1 MLKVMPPC
9 SCWKKSNRYNVQ
21 NLKIFMIMGFSSWKV
36 SIKYSYILKSF
47 SNKVLSPR
55 LADLALHKALTER
68 VSVVLWNPIK
78 DVLIIKLYAK
88 RYPRYEMCN
97 TKLP

>member
-1 MLKVMPPC
+1 
-9 SCWKKSNRYNVQ
+9 
-21 NLKIFMIMGFSSWKV
+21 MITGFSSCKV

-55 LADLALHKALTER
+55 LADLALHKALIER

-78 DVLIIKLYAK
+78 DVL
-88 RYPRYEMCN
+88 
-97 TKLP
+97 